1 MARDYQKLL
10 RGERVLVPR
19 WVVIGVVAAGL
30 LWVGLKIMVP
40 PRWTVQRLDSPNG
53 ERAASAACTAGS
65 GLCVSHCN
73 SSGGVPGF
81 AAIAGWR
88 SERDPTIQTNSA
100 KEVWGFQAATRSGST
115 PVV

>member
-1 MARDYQKLL
+1 M
-10 RGERVLVPR
+10 GGP
-19 WVVIGVVAAGL
+19 AGAWTGGCAGAVKGGAEL
-30 LWVGLKIMVP
+30 HIWVGAP
-40 PRWTVQRLDSPNG
+40 

-88 SERDPTIQTNSA
+88 SERDPAIRASSA